1 MLQRKFA
8 NHAERQHYLL
18 PYERLHIVTLLDE
31 RPGLSNPADLAI
43 TQKPRTETRREI
55 SLAVGETTASQASG
69 TSTLRWTRVAAVA
82 ITTCIAAASFVLSF
96 ATLWDLATRAGWPRD
111 LSWLWPVIVDGT
123 ILQATIGVVAL
134 APHPERR
141 NDRKFFWAVLMVSAT
156 VSISCNALH
165 AFIPTSGAF
174 PPALAAAIAAIAP
187 ISLLATTH
195 GIAVLSRIRPLAHL
209 PAVPARLEWGSGQV
223 PQEDD
228 DGYDEVGME
237 ELRVD
242 HGPDWEGIAS
252 TMRDRELTKRPQAEV
267 VYMLR
272 CKFENKWSNRRIA
285 ENADLHHSTV
295 GSVVNAAKAV
305 EPSLAAYA

>member
-1 MLQRKFA
+1 M
-8 NHAERQHYLL
+8 
-18 PYERLHIVTLLDE
+18 TLLDE
-31 RPGLSNPADLAI
+31 RPVLSSPAEVAV
-43 TQKPRTETRREI
+43 TQNPRTPNRQELPT
-55 SLAVGETTASQASG
+55 AAGETASRASG
-69 TSTLRWTRVAAVA
+69 TSTLRWTRAAAVA

-134 APHPERR
+134 APYPERR

-165 AFIPTSGAF
+165 AFIPKSGAF

-195 GIAVLSRIRPLAHL
+195 GIAVLSRIRPLTHL
-209 PAVPARLEWGSGQV
+209 PSVVPPDIGWGSGDQV
-223 PQEDD
+223 DEDYNRGDARNAGD
-228 DGYDEVGME
+228 DQ
-237 ELRVD
+237 
-242 HGPDWEGIAS
+242 GPDWEGIAD

-285 ENADLHHSTV
+285 EHTDLHHSTV

-305 EPSLAAYA
+305 EPLLAAYG

>member
-1 MLQRKFA
+1 M
-8 NHAERQHYLL
+8 
-18 PYERLHIVTLLDE
+18 TLLDE
-31 RPGLSNPADLAI
+31 RPVLSSPAEVAV
-43 TQKPRTETRREI
+43 TQNPRTPNRQEMPT
-55 SLAVGETTASQASG
+55 AAGETASQASG
-69 TSTLRWTRVAAVA
+69 TSTLRWTRAAAVA

-165 AFIPTSGAF
+165 AFIPKTGAF

-195 GIAVLSRIRPLAHL
+195 GLAVLSRIRPSTRL
-209 PAVPARLEWGSGQV
+209 PVRPVDMEWGSGPV
-223 PQEDD
+223 DED
-228 DGYDEVGME
+228 YDSADIE
-237 ELRVD
+237 ETRVD
-242 HGPDWEGIAS
+242 HSPDWESIAD
-252 TMRDRELTKRPQAEV
+252 TMRGRELTKRPQAEV

-285 ENADLHHSTV
+285 EHTDLHHSTV